1 LKGGVADA
9 LLFFLLQFPLLLR
22 FWILDSTLLDS
33 AFCVRC
39 TLYLDS
45 HWTTPDHIRLIFM
58 FESTHPPRLSLD
70 PDLDLGIRNSILTWT
85 RFPHCWP
92 DLDVDIQPTNWSYNQ
107 MIERPLVYYGLGMVI
122 GWTWDD
128 RQSCRRR
135 RRTPSLIAADRGCD
149 VHSGDDGRIMLCL
162 CRWIAL
168 VHPV

>member
-1 LKGGVADA
+1 MKGGVADA

-70 PDLDLGIRNSILTWT
+70 PDLDLGFGEL
-85 RFPHCWP
+85 
-92 DLDVDIQPTNWSYNQ
+92 DLDMDSLS
-107 MIERPLVYYGLGMVI
+107 PLVVDRI
-122 GWTWDD
+122 GPT
-128 RQSCRRR
+128 S
-135 RRTPSLIAADRGCD
+135 TSISNPPTGHI
-149 VHSGDDGRIMLCL
+149 IK
-162 CRWIAL
+162 
-168 VHPV
+168 

>member
-1 LKGGVADA
+1 MDFGFYAAGFCVLRSMYALPRLPLDHPGSYSVDLHVRIHPSSTSIIGPGPGLGDSELDLDMDSLSPLVADRIG
-9 LLFFLLQFPLLLR
+9 PT
-22 FWILDSTLLDS
+22 ST
-33 AFCVRC
+33 
-39 TLYLDS
+39 
-45 HWTTPDHIRLIFM
+45 
-58 FESTHPPRLSLD
+58 
-70 PDLDLGIRNSILTWT
+70 SIS
-85 RFPHCWP
+85 
-92 DLDVDIQPTNWSYNQ
+92 QPTNWSYNQ